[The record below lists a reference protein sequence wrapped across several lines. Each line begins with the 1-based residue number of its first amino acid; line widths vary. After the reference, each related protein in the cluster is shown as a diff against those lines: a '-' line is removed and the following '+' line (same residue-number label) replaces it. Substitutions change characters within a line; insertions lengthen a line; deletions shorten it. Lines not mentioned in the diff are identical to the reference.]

1 MEVPDDWFWI
11 RTVGAPRKGDPRDG
25 ELHRMGSLPEFFNL
39 EPWDDDPS
47 GEEARYYRASE
58 EPEVD
63 DTGRQVWRF
72 DFRPAP

>member
-1 MEVPDDWFWI
+1 
-11 RTVGAPRKGDPRDG
+11 
-25 ELHRMGSLPEFFNL
+25 MGSLPEFFDL